1 MASKKT
7 YMKPEINVVNIDNS
21 ISLVMMTHVP
31 PNPMMP
37 RGSSNKGTDTPFT
50 SPFDEKPFS

>member
-1 MASKKT
+1 MIPKKK
-7 YMKPEINVVNIDNS
+7 YIKPEISVVDIDNS

-37 RGSSNKGTDTPFT
+37 RGDGSKGADTPFT
-50 SPFDEKPFS
+50 SPFDDKPFS

>member
-1 MASKKT
+1 MAPKKH
-7 YMKPEINVVNIDNS
+7 YKKPEISVISIDNS

-37 RGSSNKGTDTPFT
+37 RGSGSKGNDAPFI
-50 SPFDEKPFS
+50 SPFDDKPFN

>member
-1 MASKKT
+1 
-7 YMKPEINVVNIDNS
+7 MKPEINVVNIDNS